1 MVKRCRPKGLQSL
14 IASLPGPSH
23 KLPQTRRSAT
33 TCFLAQPIST
43 HPRASPFDALI
54 SMPAQHVLGRTPE
67 GTSRTVLTDQ
77 IGLPKVSR
85 PPQRRTFLHHPEASL
100 EHASFRL
107 LYPKT
112 AQKLFSN
119 TADHFCQ
126 HLRRHARV
134 PDPGPAHRHSDDPKI
149 TFLPISLAFD
159 HLAQGPHGPGHTTP
173 EGFACRFGCSTAPLL
188 PGGIATTVS
197 QPSQSTQ
204 RPLGHLTLCRTIRP
218 EGHIEGPGSRN
229 TTHSK
234 HSKVTRSGTFQP
246 FPTNGWFTYLGLS
259 APQRPRC
266 LMLKLLKAVASST
279 MIANMNVGSGLCGK
293 QDEIE
298 IICRISVDNRN
309 IITQLPHR
317 LSTATGESSWKQ

>member
-1 MVKRCRPKGLQSL
+1 MLRFGCCIIKQPKSYFSIQRIISAN
-14 IASLPGPSH
+14 ISEDMHASL
-23 KLPQTRRSAT
+23 T
-33 TCFLAQPIST
+33 
-43 HPRASPFDALI
+43 
-54 SMPAQHVLGRTPE
+54 
-67 GTSRTVLTDQ
+67 
-77 IGLPKVSR
+77 
-85 PPQRRTFLHHPEASL
+85 
-100 EHASFRL
+100 
-107 LYPKT
+107 
-112 AQKLFSN
+112 
-119 TADHFCQ
+119 
-126 HLRRHARV
+126 
-134 PDPGPAHRHSDDPKI
+134 PAHRHSDDPKI

-159 HLAQGPHGPGHTTP
+159 RLAQGPHDPGHTTP
-173 EGFACRFGCSTAPLL
+173 EGFACRFGCFTAPLL

-218 EGHIEGPGSRN
+218 EGHIEGLGSRN
-229 TTHSK
+229 TIHSK

-317 LSTATGESSWKQ
+317 LSTDTGESSWKH